1 MNAVYHPQY
10 IHMVKTMQFRAW
22 VEQLW
27 QANCEER
34 EQFLEARFSRAE
46 YFQRFKYWL
55 KREYRRQQK
64 ENS

>member
-1 MNAVYHPQY
+1 
-10 IHMVKTMQFRAW
+10 MVKTMQFRAW

-34 EQFLEARFSRAE
+34 EQFLESCFSRTE

>member
-1 MNAVYHPQY
+1 
-10 IHMVKTMQFRAW
+10 MVKKMQFRAW

-34 EQFLEARFSRAE
+34 EQFLEAQFSRVE

-64 ENS
+64 ENA

>member
-1 MNAVYHPQY
+1 
-10 IHMVKTMQFRAW
+10 MQFRAW
-22 VEQLW
+22 VERLW

-34 EQFLEARFSRAE
+34 EQFLEAQFSRVE

-64 ENS
+64 ENA